1 MNTVKA
7 KSIRVL
13 LTSLLATLGLGLGN
27 AHAVTCYVDPAGT
40 YIEAENYTSLT
51 DGSGPG
57 IFRVQSTE
65 PYANGNSYLFSDRG
79 STNEPPENQRANY
92 QVLFNTT
99 GTYYVWIRGFAL
111 NGSSDSVFVGLD
123 GTYVGAINE
132 NGYWYQWVY
141 SKTTQM
147 GVNTINVASTGT
159 HTLNV
164 WVREG
169 NHKLDGIYVT
179 TNSGN
184 LPGGIFP
191 SGPTHFPDG
200 AKILDPKTCKT
211 DAVAPSQI
219 TNLAIGTTTNESI
232 QLTWTAPG
240 DDGNVGTATSY
251 EIRYLT
257 DQAVI
262 PQNWAAATTLTGLPA
277 PQVAGTNQSYTAYL
291 PSNGT
296 YYFAIRANDEEANQG
311 AVSNSVNTTIGLDGG
326 PPNTVSNLATG
337 GKTDATVQLTWSA
350 PGDSGTVGR
359 ATAYDIRYRT
369 GGAVSDAN
377 WATATQVP
385 NEPAPQAYGAT
396 ESFWVTDLNPST
408 TYYFGLK
415 AVDEV
420 SNWSAL
426 SNSPSTNT
434 DLVDSTPPAA
444 TTDLATTTP
453 SSQISVTLTWT
464 APGDSTNTGT
474 ATSYDV
480 RYSTSTI
487 TTGNWASATQASG
500 EPAPQL
506 AGNTEVFTVSG
517 LAPGTTYYFALKTSD
532 EVPNISGLSNVVSKA
547 TLNVGSAG
555 VMKVHPSGAATGDT
569 TSSYSGGTA
578 ATAMDTK
585 DNDSSYARL
594 NKDSTNTTRAALD
607 DPVGVGS
614 IISVRIRAYIRDADG
629 SSSDNLRIGLKIG
642 GVDYWGS
649 TIFNISNSYALYSGT
664 QYYTNPNSGAAWTWA
679 NINSLEANV
688 QKLTNNGEHR
698 ITELWAEIEYSETD
712 TTAPAAVSN
721 LSVANVTNSTAR
733 LTWTEPG
740 DDGSSGVAKLFDIR
754 YSTSPV
760 NDANWATRTQV
771 VGEPIPTNPGG
782 GAQYTVTALTPL
794 TIYYFAIRTRDEVP
808 NISALSNVASTT
820 TLEAVP
826 PSTISNLAAVTTGE
840 GSVQLSWT
848 APGDDGMVGTATSY
862 DIRYQTGS
870 AINDTNW
877 GTATVVASP
886 PAPLA
891 PGNSQNFTV
900 TGLYQNTTYY
910 FAIKTA
916 DEVPNSAGASNSP
929 SATTIADVI
938 PPADIANLTILD
950 ITSNLAVIR
959 WTAPGDNGNTGTA
972 TTYDI
977 RYYTSPITSNNW
989 ISAFH
994 ASGEPAP
1001 AVAGT
1006 VQQMTVAGLIPN
1018 RTYYFAMTT
1027 DDEVPNKSNISNQPT
1042 ALTEATDTRVPSAIT
1057 NLAVITSLPSQTAT
1071 FLKWTAPGDDGA
1083 IGTATT
1089 YDIRYSTATITS
1101 GNWATATQATS
1112 EPTPLIAGTQQT
1124 FKVQGLQPATLYYFA
1139 IKTIDDNNNTSEL
1152 SNVVS
1157 YTTVASGNG
1166 GNLAIYP
1173 SGAATGNSA
1182 GFTGTVATA
1191 LDTNDGN
1198 TSYGS
1203 LSNSSTQKLMMDFD
1217 NPAAGT
1223 TIRSVQVT
1231 VIMRESSSRT
1241 NDQVKIGLKT
1251 NGVEFYGPI
1260 LNNISTT
1267 TWETK
1272 SSPLY
1277 ATNPQT
1283 GAAWSWTDV
1292 NNLIGLVANVNGSG
1306 SYRVTQMFA
1315 SVVYGSMARPLETG
1329 WNMLSIPTNL
1339 ATEDDFEVLFSSDLG
1354 QQPSVYEW
1362 VSARDPAHFTGAY
1375 QVAGSVLPGIA
1386 ENGSTLGAIRGF
1398 GYWMYSNDGKDMID
1412 DEFNGED
1419 MAECD
1424 PVNFPGVLCVDVTL
1438 QVGGNMIGNPYLV
1451 NKDMLNSAHMKVC
1464 NATLTPGCTNA
1475 SDWKPYWSVSN
1486 PDNAV
1491 QNVWLDNIIYY
1502 YTPSTSQYDVT
1513 QSTTDGTMVLE
1524 AWKAYWLRVETGGT
1538 IKLRFYR

>member
-1 MNTVKA
+1 MSTARA
-7 KSIRVL
+7 KSIHIL
-13 LTSLLATLGLGLGN
+13 LTSLLTAFGLGVGS

-40 YIEAENYTSLT
+40 YIEAEHYTSLT
-51 DGSGPG
+51 NGTGPG
-57 IFRVQSTE
+57 IFRAQSTE
-65 PYANGNSYLFSDRG
+65 PYANGDSYLFSDRG
-79 STNEPPENQRANY
+79 STTTPPENQRANY

-141 SKTTQM
+141 SQTTQM
-147 GVNTINVASTGT
+147 GINTINVATPGT

-169 NHKLDGIYVT
+169 SHKLDGIYIT

-184 LPGGIFP
+184 IPGGIFP
-191 SGPTHFPDG
+191 SGPSHFPTG
-200 AKILDPKTCKT
+200 AKILNPNTCKT

-232 QLTWTAPG
+232 QLNWTAPG
-240 DDGNVGTATSY
+240 DDGSVGTATSY

-262 PQNWAAATTLTGLPA
+262 PQNWASATLLTGLPA

-296 YYFAIRANDEEANQG
+296 YYFAIRATDEEANQG

-326 PPNTVSNLATG
+326 APSTVSNLATG

-369 GGAVSDAN
+369 GGAVNDGN
-377 WATATQVP
+377 WDTATQVSS
-385 NEPAPQAYGAT
+385 EPAPQAFGAT
-396 ESFWVTDLNPST
+396 DSYWVTDLNPST

-415 AVDEV
+415 AVDEIG
-420 SNWSAL
+420 NWSAL
-426 SNSPSTNT
+426 SNSPSTTT
-434 DLVDSTPPAA
+434 DLADSTPPAA

-453 SSQISVTLTWT
+453 SSQIAVTLTWT

-480 RYSTSTI
+480 RYSTSAI
-487 TTGNWASATQASG
+487 TAGNWASATQASG

-506 AGNTEVFTVSG
+506 AGSTEVFTVTG
-517 LAPGTTYYFALKTSD
+517 LAPGTIYYFALKTSD
-532 EVPNISGLSNVVSKA
+532 EVPNISGLSNVVSKT
-547 TLNVGSAG
+547 TLNIGGAG
-555 VMKVHPSGAATGDT
+555 VMKVKPFGAAVGDS

-594 NKDSTNTTRAALD
+594 DKDSTPVTRAALD
-607 DPVGVGS
+607 DPVAIGS
-614 IISVRIRAYIRDADG
+614 IISVRIRAYIRDSDG
-629 SSSDNLRIGLKIG
+629 SGSDNLRLGLKIG
-642 GVDYWGS
+642 GVDYWGG
-649 TIFNISNSYALYSGT
+649 TIFNINSSYSLYSGT
-664 QYYTNPNSGAAWTWA
+664 QYYTNPNSGTAWTWA
-679 NINSLEANV
+679 NINSLEAMVN
-688 QKLTNNGEHR
+688 KLTNNGVHR

-712 TTAPAAVSN
+712 TTAPAAISN

-733 LTWTEPG
+733 LTWTESG

-754 YSTSPV
+754 YSTSPI

-771 VGEPIPTNPGG
+771 VGEPVPTNPGG
-782 GAQYTVTALTPL
+782 GAQYTVTGLTPQ
-794 TIYYFAIRTRDEVP
+794 TTYYFAIRTRDEVP

-826 PSTISNLAAVTTGE
+826 PSTISNLAALTTGE

-848 APGDDGMVGTATSY
+848 APGDDGMVGNATSY
-862 DIRYQTGS
+862 QIRYQTSGP
-870 AINDTNW
+870 INEANW
-877 GTATVVASP
+877 NTATVVASP
-886 PAPLA
+886 PTPVAT
-891 PGNSQNFTV
+891 GNGQNFTV
-900 TGLYQNTTYY
+900 TGLHQNTTYY

-916 DEVPNSAGASNSP
+916 DEVPNWAAASNSP

-938 PPADIANLTILD
+938 APADITNLTILD

-977 RYYTSPITSNNW
+977 RYYTSPITTNNW

-994 ASGEPAP
+994 VSGEPAP

-1027 DDEVPNKSNISNQPT
+1027 EDEVPNKSNISNQATGST
-1042 ALTEATDTRVPSAIT
+1042 AATDTRAPSAIT
-1057 NLAVITSLPSQTAT
+1057 DLAVITSLPSQTAT
-1071 FLKWTAPGDDGA
+1071 FLRWTAPGDDDT

-1089 YDIRYSTATITS
+1089 YDVRYSTVNITEA
-1101 GNWATATQATS
+1101 NWSSRTQATS
-1112 EPTPLIAGTQQT
+1112 EPNSLISGTQQT
-1124 FKVQGLQPATLYYFA
+1124 FKVQGLQPNTLYYFA
-1139 IKTIDDNNNTSEL
+1139 IKTIDDNSNTSAL
-1152 SNVVS
+1152 SNIVS

-1166 GNLAIYP
+1166 GTLAIYP
-1173 SGAATGNSA
+1173 SGAATGNNAS
-1182 GFTGTVATA
+1182 FTGTIATA
-1191 LDTNDGN
+1191 LDTQDSN

-1203 LSNSSTQKLMMDFD
+1203 LSASSAQKLMMDFD
-1217 NPAAGT
+1217 NPAAGA

-1251 NGVEFYGPI
+1251 NGVEFYGSI

-1272 SSPLY
+1272 STPIY
-1277 ATNPQT
+1277 QTNPQT

-1292 NNLIGLVANVNGSG
+1292 NNLVGLVANVNGSG
-1306 SYRVTQMFA
+1306 SYRVTQMYATIVF
-1315 SVVYGSMARPLETG
+1315 GSMARPLEAG

-1339 ATEDDFEVLFSSDLG
+1339 ATEDDFEVLFTSDLG

-1362 VSARDPAHFTGAY
+1362 ASAGDPAQFTGAY
-1375 QVAGSVLPGIA
+1375 QVAGSVLPAIA
-1386 ENGSTLGAIRGF
+1386 ENGSTNGALRGI
-1398 GYWMYSNDGKDMID
+1398 GYWMYSSDGKDMID

-1424 PVNFPGVLCVDVTL
+1424 PVNFPGVLCVDVEL
-1438 QVGGNMIGNPYLV
+1438 QAGGNMIGNPYLAD
-1451 NKDMLNSAHMKVC
+1451 KDMLNAAHMKVC
-1464 NATLTPGCTNA
+1464 NATLTPGCTSA
-1475 SDWKPYWSVSN
+1475 SNWKPYWSVSN

-1491 QNVWLDNIIYY
+1491 QNVWLDNIIYN
-1502 YTPSTSQYDVT
+1502 YTASTSQYDVT
-1513 QSTTDGTMVLE
+1513 KSTTDGSMVLE
-1524 AWKAYWLRVETGGT
+1524 AWKAYWLRVETGDT